1 MVLSLAAVKWWFLY
15 QMDVNNVF
23 LHGDLDEEVYM
34 SLPLVFTTKGSVFLV
49 LEHWFA
55 SLTKGFIDLSK
66 LPDSGLLNSLIPS
79 WNLTLS
85 NPRQITLFLLT
96 LKAHLSLFYWLMWMI
111 FCLQG
116 MILSAFMNWKLCL
129 MLS

>member
-1 MVLSLAAVKWWFLY
+1 MRMVLSLAAVKWWFLY

-79 WNLTLS
+79 
-85 NPRQITLFLLT
+85 
-96 LKAHLSLFYWLMWMI
+96 
-111 FCLQG
+111 
-116 MILSAFMNWKLCL
+116 
-129 MLS
+129 